1 MMDENETALGK
12 RRRLKVSHILIILLL
27 ICVGAFAI
35 FRLSL
40 KSKLQARIDA
50 IRTAGYPVTCAEL
63 DKWYTIPENTEN
75 AAYTIIDAFSYYK
88 QWDKDKSEPLPV
100 VGQAKLPTRTEPMDE
115 EMKALIVQ
123 YVADNNEAIEM
134 LHTAAAIEH
143 SRYPIDLSAGFE
155 AAIPDL
161 GEIRTAVRLLELEA
175 ILHAENGDG
184 KLAVSSAISCFGI
197 ARSLA
202 KEPLLISQLVRA
214 ACQNLA
220 ASTIEYCIN
229 RIEPADEQ
237 LVKLIECVYNA
248 ELLSD
253 ISCAFVGE
261 LCMGISFFKDP
272 GSMNPDVISGIP
284 LRPIIELYKAI
295 GMADADAI
303 IYLDIMDGYIK
314 TAQLPVH
321 QRLKAAKAIDTR
333 LESTSQI
340 HIMLHAIMPALARVN
355 TIELRTIAQLRTARV
370 ALAVERHRLAAGKL
384 PDVLIDLVP
393 TYLDTVPTDPFDGKD
408 LRYEKLGVGF
418 VVYSVDQDLRD
429 DGGTEEPSRKTK
441 EAPTWDVTF
450 IVER

>member
-1 MMDENETALGK
+1 MMDENETAPGK

-50 IRTAGYPVTCAEL
+50 IRAAGYPVTCAEL
-63 DKWYTIPENTEN
+63 DKWYMIPENTEN
-75 AAYTIIDAFSYYK
+75 AAYTIIDAFSYYNE
-88 QWDKDKSEPLPV
+88 WDKEESKPLPI
-100 VGQAKLPTRTEPMDE
+100 VGRAKLPARTEPMDE
-115 EMKALIVQ
+115 EMKVLISQ
-123 YVADNNEAIEM
+123 YIADNNEALELLHAGAKIEN
-134 LHTAAAIEH
+134 

-155 AAIPDL
+155 TNLPNL
-161 GEIRTAVRLLELEA
+161 SEIRKAVFLLKLEA

-184 KLAVSSAISCFGI
+184 KSAIRSVKSCFGI
-197 ARSLA
+197 ARSIA
-202 KEPLLISQLVRA
+202 KEPTTISQMVHA
-214 ACQNLA
+214 ACQSLA
-220 ASTIEYCIN
+220 VTTIEYCIN

-261 LCMGISFFKDP
+261 RCMGISFFKDP

-284 LRPIIELYKAI
+284 FRPLLELYKAI
-295 GMADADAI
+295 GMADSDAI

-355 TIELRTIAQLRTARV
+355 TIELRNIAQLRTARV

-384 PDVLIDLVP
+384 PDALINLVP

-418 VVYSVDQDLRD
+418 VVYSVDHDLRD